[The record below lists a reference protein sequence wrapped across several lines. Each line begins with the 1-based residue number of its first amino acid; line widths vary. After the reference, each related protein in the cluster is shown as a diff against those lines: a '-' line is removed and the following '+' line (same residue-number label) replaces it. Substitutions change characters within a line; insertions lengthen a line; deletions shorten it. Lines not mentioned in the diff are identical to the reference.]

1 MSESRCLGR
10 EVPVFSEKEV
20 SICSERRKQVE
31 KMHYFFFFGISLYVF
46 PHYIYCNCS
55 EEEKRRISFWLPSGN
70 EHAEKD
76 KREASGLNTVL
87 FVLFFL
93 EEPLLCIETGT

>member
-1 MSESRCLGR
+1 
-10 EVPVFSEKEV
+10 
-20 SICSERRKQVE
+20 
-31 KMHYFFFFGISLYVF
+31 ISLYVF
-46 PHYIYCNCS
+46 SHYIYCNCS
-55 EEEKRRISFWLPSGN
+55 EEEKRRISFWLLSGN

>member
-1 MSESRCLGR
+1 LRKCLLL
-10 EVPVFSEKEV
+10 
-20 SICSERRKQVE
+20 
-31 KMHYFFFFGISLYVF
+31 FGISLYVF

-55 EEEKRRISFWLPSGN
+55 EEEKRRISFWLLSGN

-76 KREASGLNTVL
+76 KREASRLNTVL
-87 FVLFFL
+87 FALFFL